1 MIERDFAYPFIC
13 HSFLD
18 PSNWFAF
25 GMRMLLLSQIFPM
38 LYCLLLTFLS
48 DSDALTGNALPIQ
61 EVSTFTFFPIIF
73 QNTGKQPSQ

>member
-1 MIERDFAYPFIC
+1 
-13 HSFLD
+13 
-18 PSNWFAF
+18 
-25 GMRMLLLSQIFPM
+25 MLLLSQNFPM

-61 EVSTFTFFPIIF
+61 EVSIFTFFPIIF